1 MKKIYVIMALTS
13 ALSCMTACEKKMDE
27 TASQTVYTAAV
38 DSYFTEAEENNGQ
51 TEASAE
57 TGTTVV
63 SESEVPEN
71 TLENPVADT
80 EKAIESV
87 QTESDN
93 PGELPVIFF
102 EEPAVTTVVTVSAD
116 DTEENASSKAQEGKP
131 ETVSTKLSAD
141 DTDLPEI
148 MVEEPV
154 VIVTTVPSP
163 SDDTEKPVSVQTTTT
178 GKNGETPF
186 IPAVTTPTAVAT
198 VTSVTETVTTKVTTT
213 VTNPE
218 EENIELPFVPAL

>member
-1 MKKIYVIMALTS
+1 
-13 ALSCMTACEKKMDE
+13 MTACEKKMDE

-51 TEASAE
+51 TETS
-57 TGTTVV
+57 TTVV

-71 TLENPVADT
+71 TLENSVTDT

-116 DTEENASSKAQEGKP
+116 DTEENASSKAQEEKP
-131 ETVSTKLSAD
+131 ETISTKLPAD

-163 SDDTEKPVSVQTTTT
+163 SDDTEKTEKPVSVQTTTT